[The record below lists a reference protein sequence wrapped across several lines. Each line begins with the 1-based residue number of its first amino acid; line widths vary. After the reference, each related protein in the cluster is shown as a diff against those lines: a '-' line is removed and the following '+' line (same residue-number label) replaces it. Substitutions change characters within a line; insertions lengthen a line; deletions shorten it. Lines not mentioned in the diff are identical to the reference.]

1 MLKKVGLL
9 SVVGMVACVGCS
21 AVQYAAITSG
31 IVNTGVIAGGLGL
44 AAVLPNAIDAIRA
57 ALGI

>member
-9 SVVGMVACVGCS
+9 SLVGMVACVGCS
-21 AVQYAAITSG
+21 FTQYAAITTG
-31 IVNTGVIAGGLGL
+31 IVNTGVIVGGIGL
-44 AAVLPNAIDAIRA
+44 ASAIPTIRA